1 MKPTN
6 YDDKRVLKSSNSDE
20 LGIRCLIEHPV
31 RGWRVFSLKKAI
43 SANVDDL
50 HLPEHPNQTIRVAW
64 VYVSVKQGKVI
75 ALRQLHIYEWHLDAD
90 GRIDQDKMMAG
101 IIEKLDQGTTGQ
113 DHDQRHASNAIGDAD
128 LLAIRHSLGLPPPPS
143 LLV

>member
-1 MKPTN
+1 MTPTN
-6 YDDKRVLKSSNSDE
+6 YDDKRVLKSTNSDE
-20 LGIRCLIEHPV
+20 LGIRCLIEHPD
-31 RGWRVFSLKKAI
+31 RGWRLFSLKKAI

-101 IIEKLDQGTTGQ
+101 IIEKLEQGTSGQ
-113 DHDQRHASNAIGDAD
+113 GVEQQHPSNAISDTD
-128 LLAIRHSLGLPPPPS
+128 LLAIRHGLGLTLPIPI
-143 LLV
+143 

>member
-1 MKPTN
+1 MTPTN
-6 YDDKRVLKSSNSDE
+6 YDDKRVLKFTNGDE

-64 VYVSVKQGKVI
+64 VYVSVKLGKVI

-90 GRIDQDKMMAG
+90 GRIDQGKMMAG
-101 IIEKLDQGTTGQ
+101 IIEKLEQGTSGQ
-113 DHDQRHASNAIGDAD
+113 AEEQQHHSDAVSDTD
-128 LLAIRHSLGLPPPPS
+128 LLAIRHGLGLTLPIPI
-143 LLV
+143 